1 MSYDLQQ
8 ELPEYQYEIERLSQ
22 SDQMF
27 SRLLSQ
33 YYDVDLQIKLLVLA
47 SENPD
52 MMLRGLTEQR
62 LSLKTAL
69 IRYLDH
75 Q

>member
-8 ELPEYQYEIERLSQ
+8 ELPEYQYEIERLNQ
-22 SDQMF
+22 SDHLF
-27 SRLLSQ
+27 SQLLTQ

-52 MMLRGLTEQR
+52 RSLRGLTEQR
-62 LSLKTAL
+62 LTLKTAL
-69 IRYLDH
+69 IRYLNH

>member
-8 ELPEYQYEIERLSQ
+8 ELPEYQYEIERLNQ

-27 SRLLSQ
+27 SQLLTQ

-52 MMLRGLTEQR
+52 RSLRGLTEQR
-62 LSLKTAL
+62 LTLKTAL
-69 IRYLDH
+69 IRYLNH

>member
-47 SENPD
+47 SENPE
-52 MMLRGLTEQR
+52 MLLRGLTAQR

>member
-33 YYDVDLQIKLLVLA
+33 YYDVDLQIKLLVLS

-52 MMLRGLTEQR
+52 TMLRCLTEQR

>member
-33 YYDVDLQIKLLVLA
+33 YYDVDLQIKLLVLS
-47 SENPD
+47 SENTD

>member
-33 YYDVDLQIKLLVLA
+33 YYDVDLQIKLLVLS

-52 MMLRGLTEQR
+52 MMLRGLTAQR

>member
-33 YYDVDLQIKLLVLA
+33 YYDVDLQIKLLVLS